1 MTEEQINPTVPVI
14 LTDVATMAQLID
26 ICSKR
31 GAFKAEELSVV
42 GDLFTRLV
50 AHLPTPPDEE
60 GEGEEGEGE
69 EGKATE
75 AELEQLEFN
84 FAE

>member
-1 MTEEQINPTVPVI
+1 
-14 LTDVATMAQLID
+14 MAQLID

-50 AHLPTPPDEE
+50 AHLPTPPAEE
-60 GEGEEGEGE
+60 GEGEEGEAT
-69 EGKATE
+69 KAD
-75 AELEQLEFN
+75 LEQLEFN

>member
-1 MTEEQINPTVPVI
+1 MTEEQINSTVPVI

-42 GDLFTRLV
+42 GDLFTRLA

-60 GEGEEGEGE
+60 DEEVE
-69 EGKATE
+69 ESEPDK

>member
-1 MTEEQINPTVPVI
+1 MTEEQINSTVPVI
-14 LTDVATMAQLID
+14 LTDVATMSQLID

-42 GDLFTRLV
+42 GDLFSRLV
-50 AHLPTPPDEE
+50 AHLPTPPAEE
-60 GEGEEGEGE
+60 GEGEEE
-69 EGKATE
+69 EADS
-75 AELEQLEFN
+75 EQLEFD

>member
-1 MTEEQINPTVPVI
+1 MTNETTNTTVPV
-14 LTDVATMAQLID
+14 LLQDVATTAQLID

-42 GDLFTRLV
+42 GDLFARLV
-50 AHLPTPPDEE
+50 AHLPTPPAEETEEDEVPQ
-60 GEGEEGEGE
+60 
-69 EGKATE
+69 
-75 AELEQLEFN
+75 EQLEFN

>member
-1 MTEEQINPTVPVI
+1 MTEEQINSTVPVI

-31 GAFKAEELSVV
+31 GAFKAEELTVV
-42 GDLFTRLV
+42 GDLFTRLA
-50 AHLPTPPDEE
+50 AHLPAPPAEE
-60 GEGEEGEGE
+60 GEEEP
-69 EGKATE
+69 A
-75 AELEQLEFN
+75 AEQLEFD

>member
-1 MTEEQINPTVPVI
+1 MTEENQINSTVPVI

-50 AHLPTPPDEE
+50 VHLPTPPDEE
-60 GEGEEGEGE
+60 AGDGEEAE
-69 EGKATE
+69 EE
-75 AELEQLEFN
+75 SEQLELN

>member
-1 MTEEQINPTVPVI
+1 MTEEQSTSTVPV
-14 LTDVATMAQLID
+14 LLADVATTAQLID

-31 GAFKAEELSVV
+31 GAFKGEELSVV

-50 AHLPTPPDEE
+50 AHLPTPPAEDVKDEE
-60 GEGEEGEGE
+60 EEVEQ
-69 EGKATE
+69 T
-75 AELEQLEFN
+75 QLEFN

>member
-1 MTEEQINPTVPVI
+1 MTEEQSTSTVPV
-14 LTDVATMAQLID
+14 LLADVATTAQLID

-31 GAFKAEELSVV
+31 GAFKGEELSVV

-50 AHLPTPPDEE
+50 AHLPTPPDEDAKDAKE
-60 GEGEEGEGE
+60 
-69 EGKATE
+69 
-75 AELEQLEFN
+75 ELEQTQLEFN

>member
-1 MTEEQINPTVPVI
+1 MTEETQINSTVPVI
-14 LTDVATMAQLID
+14 LADVATMAQLID

-50 AHLPTPPDEE
+50 VHLPTPPDEE
-60 GEGEEGEGE
+60 AEDGEETE
-69 EGKATE
+69 EE
-75 AELEQLEFN
+75 SSQLDFN

>member
-1 MTEEQINPTVPVI
+1 MTNKETDSTVPV
-14 LTDVATMAQLID
+14 LLQDVATTAQLID

-31 GAFKAEELSVV
+31 GSFKAEELSVV

-60 GEGEEGEGE
+60 DGEEAGEP
-69 EGKATE
+69 
-75 AELEQLEFN
+75 ELEQLEFN
-84 FAE
+84 LAE

>member
-1 MTEEQINPTVPVI
+1 MTEEQINSTVPVI

-60 GEGEEGEGE
+60 GEGGEGE
-69 EGKATE
+69 ATE

>member
-1 MTEEQINPTVPVI
+1 MTEDKQINSTVPVI
-14 LTDVATMAQLID
+14 LADVATMAQLID

-50 AHLPTPPDEE
+50 VHIPTPPAEE
-60 GEGEEGEGE
+60 AQEES
-69 EGKATE
+69 
-75 AELEQLEFN
+75 EQLEFN
-84 FAE
+84 FVEPEPEAE

>member
-1 MTEEQINPTVPVI
+1 MTEEQINSTVPV
-14 LTDVATMAQLID
+14 LLADVATVAQLID

-50 AHLPTPPDEE
+50 AHLPTPPAEE
-60 GEGEEGEGE
+60 ESE
-69 EGKATE
+69 TE
-75 AELEQLEFN
+75 PSQLEFN
-84 FAE
+84 FSDQ

>member
-1 MTEEQINPTVPVI
+1 MTEEQSTSTVPV
-14 LTDVATMAQLID
+14 LLADVATTAQLID

-50 AHLPTPPDEE
+50 AHLPIPPAENAEDEE
-60 GEGEEGEGE
+60 EEIEQ
-69 EGKATE
+69 T
-75 AELEQLEFN
+75 QLEFN

>member
-1 MTEEQINPTVPVI
+1 MTNETTNSTVPV
-14 LTDVATMAQLID
+14 LLQDVATTAQLID

-50 AHLPTPPDEE
+50 AHLPTPPAEE
-60 GEGEEGEGE
+60 SDAEEV
-69 EGKATE
+69 AQ
-75 AELEQLEFN
+75 EQLEFN

>member
-1 MTEEQINPTVPVI
+1 MTEEQINSTVPVI
-14 LTDVATMAQLID
+14 LTDIATMAQLID

-42 GDLFTRLV
+42 GDLFTRLA
-50 AHLPTPPDEE
+50 AHLPTPSDEE
-60 GEGEEGEGE
+60 VEEVE
-69 EGKATE
+69 ESEPDK

>member
-1 MTEEQINPTVPVI
+1 MTEEQINSTVPVI

-50 AHLPTPPDEE
+50 AHLPTPPAEE
-60 GEGEEGEGE
+60 GEGE
-69 EGKATE
+69 ATE
-75 AELEQLEFN
+75 ADLEQLEFN

>member
-1 MTEEQINPTVPVI
+1 MTEETQINSTVPVI
-14 LTDVATMAQLID
+14 LADVATMAQLID

-42 GDLFTRLV
+42 GDVFTRLV
-50 AHLPTPPDEE
+50 AHLPTPPEDEKAE
-60 GEGEEGEGE
+60 DVEETE
-69 EGKATE
+69 EESA
-75 AELEQLEFN
+75 QLDFN

>member
-1 MTEEQINPTVPVI
+1 MTEEQVNSTVPVI

-50 AHLPTPPDEE
+50 AHLPVPPADDVEE
-60 GEGEEGEGE
+60 EEQ
-69 EGKATE
+69 T
-75 AELEQLEFN
+75 QLEFN
-84 FAE
+84 FTE

>member
-1 MTEEQINPTVPVI
+1 MTNETTNPTVPV
-14 LTDVATMAQLID
+14 LLADVATTAQLID

-50 AHLPTPPDEE
+50 AHLPTPPAEESVEDEVPQ
-60 GEGEEGEGE
+60 
-69 EGKATE
+69 
-75 AELEQLEFN
+75 EQLEFN

>member
-1 MTEEQINPTVPVI
+1 MTEKQSTSTVPV
-14 LTDVATMAQLID
+14 LLADVATTAQIID

-31 GAFKAEELSVV
+31 GAFKGEELSVV

-50 AHLPTPPDEE
+50 AHLPTPPAENA
-60 GEGEEGEGE
+60 EGEEE
-69 EGKATE
+69 EVEQT
-75 AELEQLEFN
+75 QLEFN

>member
-1 MTEEQINPTVPVI
+1 MTEEQSTSTVPV
-14 LTDVATMAQLID
+14 LLADVATTAQLID

-42 GDLFTRLV
+42 GDLFKRLV
-50 AHLPTPPDEE
+50 VHLPSPPEE
-60 GEGEEGEGE
+60 EEE
-69 EGKATE
+69 EVSA
-75 AELEQLEFN
+75 EQLEFN

>member
-1 MTEEQINPTVPVI
+1 MTEEQINSTVPVL
-14 LTDVATMAQLID
+14 LTDVATAAQIID

-42 GDLFTRLV
+42 GDLFKRLV
-50 AHLPTPPDEE
+50 VHLPTPPAENA
-60 GEGEEGEGE
+60 EGEEE
-69 EGKATE
+69 
-75 AELEQLEFN
+75 ELEQTQLEFN

>member
-1 MTEEQINPTVPVI
+1 MTNEKTDPTVPVL
-14 LTDVATMAQLID
+14 LTDVATTAQLID

-50 AHLPTPPDEE
+50 AHLPTPPAEE
-60 GEGEEGEGE
+60 SKEEEVDA
-69 EGKATE
+69 K
-75 AELEQLEFN
+75 QLEFN

>member
-1 MTEEQINPTVPVI
+1 MTEEQVNSTVPVI

-50 AHLPTPPDEE
+50 AHLPVPPADDVKEE
-60 GEGEEGEGE
+60 EQ
-69 EGKATE
+69 T
-75 AELEQLEFN
+75 QLEFN